1 MKSLTA
7 LLVLG
12 LAVSGCSSSGSDT
25 PQLGAESTTS
35 TATATST
42 TRPSTTTSLPS
53 STSTTSTTR
62 PPAVQPSTSS
72 SSPPTAQTVELL
84 LAGRVRAFFDTREA
98 ANAAPAPNPDF
109 PQLPDV
115 ATGEA
120 LQSVRDE
127 TTRRR
132 DQGQAIRDGAQ
143 NLAAIRV
150 GFVTV
155 TGTTATVAACS
166 IDDGVIFDV
175 ASGRIVNDAVYT
187 HNYRIDLEQSGDIW
201 RVSRI
206 VRIQQWDGRAGCAN
220 SPGDFPY

>member
-1 MKSLTA
+1 MKALTA

-12 LAVSGCSSSGSDT
+12 LTLTGCSSSGSDT
-25 PQLGAESTTS
+25 PHLGTTPTS
-35 TATATST
+35 VTTTAPPST
-42 TRPSTTTSLPS
+42 TRPTTTAPA
-53 STSTTSTTR
+53 TSAPITSTTR
-62 PPAVQPSTSS
+62 PPTVASSTT
-72 SSPPTAQTVELL
+72 SSPPASQPIEQL
-84 LAGRVRAFFDTREA
+84 LAGRVRSFFDTREA
-98 ANAAPAPNPDF
+98 ANAAPAPNPDL
-109 PQLPDV
+109 PQLADV

-166 IDDGVIFDV
+166 IDDGVIFEV

-187 HNYRIDLEQSGDIW
+187 HNYRIDLEQSGDVW

-206 VRIQQWDGRAGCAN
+206 VRIQQWDGRTGCAN